1 MVKRLRRCPLT
12 AESAVRFRMGLPKKR
27 EANTSGVGFAFFV
40 APERNL
46 RGNLLPSFVLFP
58 RQRILPRDSRL
69 RETAN
74 SANDYKQKAFEI
86 YAATCC
92 RRSYSRQRILPRDS
106 RLRETA
112 NSANDYKQKVFGV
125 RAATCFVVRQFAAR
139 QFFTKEHNSSAF
151 LWIIRLTFPKSY
163 YIIET

>member
-1 MVKRLRRCPLT
+1 MLSLTGLNQKSTYGLMVKRLRRCPLT

-74 SANDYKQKAFEI
+74 SANDYKQK
-86 YAATCC
+86 
-92 RRSYSRQRILPRDS
+92 
-106 RLRETA
+106 
-112 NSANDYKQKVFGV
+112 VFGV